1 MNWKAIMRRRILVCM
16 KYTGFGVLD
25 LVLLELGGSV
35 VGCTGKGSVSLQ
47 THSKAMD
54 NGRTSR
60 HKSHAL
66 MPEDIIHTIF
76 FSMFFISSKHLSL

>member
-1 MNWKAIMRRRILVCM
+1 MNWKAIMRRRILACM
-16 KYTGFGVLD
+16 RYTGFGVLD

-35 VGCTGKGSVSLQ
+35 IKCIGKGCVSLQ

-60 HKSHAL
+60 HNN
-66 MPEDIIHTIF
+66 HTF
-76 FSMFFISSKHLSL
+76 

>member
-1 MNWKAIMRRRILVCM
+1 MR
-16 KYTGFGVLD
+16 YTGFGVLD

-35 VGCTGKGSVSLQ
+35 IKCIGKGCVSLQ

-60 HKSHAL
+60 HNN
-66 MPEDIIHTIF
+66 HTF
-76 FSMFFISSKHLSL
+76 

>member
-1 MNWKAIMRRRILVCM
+1 MYEIYWFWGSGPDYV
-16 KYTGFGVLD
+16 G
-25 LVLLELGGSV
+25 LGGSV
-35 VGCTGKGSVSLQ
+35 IKCIGKGCVSLQ

-76 FSMFFISSKHLSL
+76 FSMFFISSKHLGL